1 MRKLNSLFKS
11 LFLLCALI
19 VGSSAW
25 ADTATITFASQTS
38 GTSDGSSA
46 LTASNFVT
54 DGIASS
60 ATAFGTITCSAT
72 AKCYKGKTGYGLK
85 VGASGN
91 AGSFTISFSSPLSN
105 VSKIT
110 LNRASYSETKAATIT
125 VKNGTTTLANA
136 VSTPSGNA
144 DFSDMDIDGLSI
156 ASLAGI
162 TVETNKYC
170 YIKSIII
177 TYNTSGTPTCATPT
191 FTPNSG
197 TVISGTAVEINSA
210 TDGATIYYTMGEN
223 PANPTTS
230 DTQYNPS
237 NKPIVTTSTT
247 IKAIAVKAGSNNSP
261 VATATYTA
269 LSVVHAGTEADPYS
283 VADARNA
290 IEANTGV
297 SEVYATGTVSQI
309 VTAYSSEYGNIT
321 FNISTD
327 GLTTSSQ
334 LQAYRCKGT
343 TGVDASEIRVGD
355 VVVIKGNL
363 KKHNSTYEFDSNCE
377 LVSMQ
382 HATYPIINA
391 NDVTLEFDATS
402 GEIAYTIDN
411 PTSALLGATITSGDW
426 ISNIGY
432 VDSKVTFSATQ
443 NTGAERTAT
452 IMLSYMGATNKVVT
466 ITQKEVGYATLP
478 FNFDGNKG
486 DIETT
491 FGLTYKGLG
500 SNYSSSPKLKF
511 DDTGDY
517 LILRTNASIGT
528 LAFDIKGGSFSSGST
543 STFKVQTSVNGTDYT
558 DLATYT
564 ELEETETKMFDLDP
578 NVRYVKWLY
587 VEKGAT
593 DGGNVGIGNITTE
606 TVNATITAADYATFV
621 STRNVSFAGTGV
633 TAYTAKVNDNSVKL
647 TEVKKVLA
655 NTPVV
660 IYKDVDSETTLT
672 LPVSATAPTVAEGKN
687 DLFVSDG
694 SATGDNIY
702 VLADKNDVV
711 GFYKWAGG
719 ALSSGKIYLVVPA
732 GSREFLGFFDATG
745 IKTAESVTERGVV
758 YDLQGR
764 RVAQPTRGLYI
775 EKGKKVIIK

>member
-1 MRKLNSLFKS
+1 MRKLNLLFKS

-19 VGSSAW
+19 VGSSSTW
-25 ADTATITFASQTS
+25 ADGTLVTALNGITSGDTYYIAAFNSSKYYTVPNTTIDAQIFTCTEGVLSESTLAPASGAGEFVFTAVPEVDNAFYIYNTNLKKYLVATDSKKFGYVENTSNDYGYWTFTTVTSGGFSGSFSVQHSNKTQYMRAYNNSVRCYDSQT
-38 GTSDGSSA
+38 
-46 LTASNFVT
+46 
-54 DGIASS
+54 
-60 ATAFGTITCSAT
+60 
-72 AKCYKGKTGYGLK
+72 
-85 VGASGN
+85 
-91 AGSFTISFSSPLSN
+91 
-105 VSKIT
+105 
-110 LNRASYSETKAATIT
+110 
-125 VKNGTTTLANA
+125 
-136 VSTPSGNA
+136 
-144 DFSDMDIDGLSI
+144 
-156 ASLAGI
+156 
-162 TVETNKYC
+162 
-170 YIKSIII
+170 
-177 TYNTSGTPTCATPT
+177 
-191 FTPNSG
+191 NSG
-197 TVISGTAVEINSA
+197 VYLFKKIATAVEAPTFSPAGGVFTSTQNVTLSC
-210 TDGATIYYTMGEN
+210 TTNGASIYYTLDGST
-223 PANPTTS
+223 PTS
-230 DTQYNPS
+230 SSAQYTGAIS
-237 NKPIVTTSTT
+237 VTATTT
-247 IKAIAVKAGSNNSP
+247 IKAIAIKGGDSSP
-261 VATATYTA
+261 VVTATYTI
-269 LSVVHAGTEADPYS
+269 LTIVHAGTEADPYS

-290 IEANTGV
+290 IDANIGI
-297 SEVYATGTVSQI
+297 SEVYGTGTVSEI
-309 VTAYSSEYGNIT
+309 VTAYSSQHGNIT

-443 NTGAERTAT
+443 NTGAQRTAT
-452 IMLSYMGATNKVVT
+452 ITLSYMGATNKVVT

-478 FNFDGNKG
+478 FNFDGGKG
-486 DIETT
+486 DIDNT

-528 LAFDIKGGSFSSGST
+528 LAFDIMGGSFSSGST

-647 TEVKKVLA
+647 TEVKKVPA

-672 LPVSATAPTVAEGKN
+672 LPVSATAPTVAEDKN

-719 ALSSGKIYLVVPA
+719 ALSSGKIYLVAPA

-764 RVAQPTRGLYI
+764 RVAQPAMGLYI
-775 EKGKKVIIK
+775 KNGKKVIIK

>member
-1 MRKLNSLFKS
+1 MRKLNLLLKS

-19 VGSSAW
+19 VGSSSTW
-25 ADTATITFASQTS
+25 ADGTLVTALNGITS
-38 GTSDGSSA
+38 GDTYYIAAFYSSKYY
-46 LTASNFVT
+46 TVPNT
-54 DGIASS
+54 
-60 ATAFGTITCSAT
+60 TIDAQTFTCTEGVLSESTLAP
-72 AKCYKGKTGYGLK
+72 
-85 VGASGN
+85 ASGAGEFVFTAVPEVDN
-91 AGSFTISFSSPLSN
+91 AFYIYNTNLEKYLVATGSKKFGYVENTSNDYGYWTFTTVSSGGFSGSFSVQHSEKTHYMRAYNNSVRCYDSQSN
-105 VSKIT
+105 NGVYLFKKI
-110 LNRASYSETKAATIT
+110 A
-125 VKNGTTTLANA
+125 
-136 VSTPSGNA
+136 
-144 DFSDMDIDGLSI
+144 
-156 ASLAGI
+156 
-162 TVETNKYC
+162 
-170 YIKSIII
+170 
-177 TYNTSGTPTCATPT
+177 
-191 FTPNSG
+191 
-197 TVISGTAVEINSA
+197 TAVEAPTFSPVGGVFTSTQNVTLSC
-210 TDGATIYYTMGEN
+210 TTNGASIYYTLDGST
-223 PANPTTS
+223 PTS
-230 DTQYNPS
+230 SSAQYTGAIS
-237 NKPIVTTSTT
+237 VTATTT
-247 IKAIAVKAGSNNSP
+247 IKAIAIKGGDSSP
-261 VATATYTA
+261 VVTATYTI
-269 LSVVHAGTEADPYS
+269 LPIVHAGTEADPYS

-290 IEANTGV
+290 IEANTGI
-297 SEVYATGTVSQI
+297 SEVYGTGTVSEI
-309 VTAYSSEYGNIT
+309 VTAYSSQHGNIT

-363 KKHNSTYEFDSNCE
+363 KKYNTTYEFDSNCE

-443 NTGAERTAT
+443 NTGSQRTAT
-452 IMLSYMGATNKVVT
+452 ITLSYMGATNKVVT

-500 SNYSSSPKLKF
+500 NNYSSSPKLKF

-633 TAYTAKVNDNSVKL
+633 TAYTAKVSDNSVKL
-647 TEVKKVLA
+647 TEVKKVPA

-672 LPVSATAPTVAEGKN
+672 LPVSATAPTVAEGNN

-745 IKTAESVTERGVV
+745 IKTVESVTERGVV

-775 EKGKKVIIK
+775 ENGKKVIIK